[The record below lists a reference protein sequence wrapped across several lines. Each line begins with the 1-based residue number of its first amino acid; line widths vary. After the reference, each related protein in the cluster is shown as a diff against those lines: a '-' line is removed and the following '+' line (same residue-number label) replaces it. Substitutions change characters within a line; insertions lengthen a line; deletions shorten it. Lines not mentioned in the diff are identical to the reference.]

1 MIFPIFILPLTSYL
15 TPKDLMINYLKT
27 NYQHR
32 TLILDTG
39 RTNGKYRI
47 DTGDGA
53 LTVHL
58 HKQLVERVLLLTLP
72 AEVAPASLPS
82 HRIYFIDEED
92 ARGVL
97 PSKGE

>member
-1 MIFPIFILPLTSYL
+1 MPLTSYL

-32 TLILDTG
+32 TLTLDTG
-39 RTNGKYRI
+39 RTTGKYRI

-82 HRIYFIDEED
+82 HCVYFIDEED
-92 ARGVL
+92 ARGIL

>member
-1 MIFPIFILPLTSYL
+1 MFHWDPW
-15 TPKDLMINYLKT
+15 
-27 NYQHR
+27 

-39 RTNGKYRI
+39 RTTGKYRI

-58 HKQLVERVLLLTLP
+58 HKQLVKRVLLLTLP

-82 HRIYFIDEED
+82 HRVYFIDEED
-92 ARGVL
+92 ARGIL